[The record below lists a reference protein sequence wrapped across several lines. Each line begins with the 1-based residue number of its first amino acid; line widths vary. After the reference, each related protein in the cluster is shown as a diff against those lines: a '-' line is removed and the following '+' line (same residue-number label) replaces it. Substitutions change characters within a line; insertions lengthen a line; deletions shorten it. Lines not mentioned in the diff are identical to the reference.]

1 MGSVG
6 DIILNDEFVQSLLA
20 LASAILNHRFYIL
33 RRVVDVY
40 DSRLQFYNF
49 TSKCSCYKDLNLSDM
64 LMLLWVWLLGDGS
77 YQIYLIRSV
86 AWGQPRSEV
95 GGSER
100 PTDLQLLGT
109 LWLNLDAK
117 RTDWV

>member
-1 MGSVG
+1 
-6 DIILNDEFVQSLLA
+6 
-20 LASAILNHRFYIL
+20 
-33 RRVVDVY
+33 
-40 DSRLQFYNF
+40 
-49 TSKCSCYKDLNLSDM
+49 M